1 MLHTALR
8 LEFNCFNWLWAV
20 HSSQCFC
27 FSKTSSNRTNMLK
40 QGPSDEPVARWYWE
54 YERPDT
60 SGHAAIFQRWAY
72 FTLLIKRH
80 LKTKQWQNKQT
91 NKQAMRWQELPQT
104 DDGVASEGKC
114 TAGLVYFGFIKA
126 FDSVSQSIIIDKLM
140 KYRPGGLK
148 VDWTAGFREL
158 WSVAISPVGGKSLG
172 VDTGANTVYNLEKWL
187 VWRDGVC
194 PQLILRQYRT
204 RGSSNAPEG

>member
-1 MLHTALR
+1 MSQWPGGTGSMKDQTHLVMLP
-8 LEFNCFNWLWAV
+8 
-20 HSSQCFC
+20 
-27 FSKTSSNRTNMLK
+27 FSKGEHILHFSSRDTLK
-40 QGPSDEPVARWYWE
+40 QSSD
-54 YERPDT
+54 
-60 SGHAAIFQRWAY
+60 
-72 FTLLIKRH
+72 
-80 LKTKQWQNKQT
+80 KTNKQT
-91 NKQAMRWQELPQT
+91 NEQAMRWQELPQT